1 MTIHFGDSTSIT
13 SGGSL
18 GKILQVSQATKTD
31 TSSISV
37 SSGGST
43 SALVSVNITPSSSSN
58 KILLIGDL
66 SGQLN
71 DTGLFLK
78 FFRDSTQVG
87 QGDARG
93 SRQRVSTHL
102 LTDQDFLMSSCSC
115 TFLDSPSS
123 TSQIS
128 YSLRAGHTAPST
140 VTIGINFAI
149 GNDVN
154 ATQICT
160 GITTL
165 CVMEVAA

>member
-71 DTGLFLK
+71 DTGLF
-78 FFRDSTQVG
+78 
-87 QGDARG
+87 
-93 SRQRVSTHL
+93 
-102 LTDQDFLMSSCSC
+102 
-115 TFLDSPSS
+115 
-123 TSQIS
+123 
-128 YSLRAGHTAPST
+128 
-140 VTIGINFAI
+140 
-149 GNDVN
+149 
-154 ATQICT
+154 
-160 GITTL
+160 
-165 CVMEVAA
+165 